1 MKQDGSNKHKQ
12 FSSCLP
18 DVLRGR
24 AKESAPQAINAAAAA
39 IGNDLLDATDTTTPV
54 PMILRFQNNSGPFNK
69 ILKAFAH
76 KYNVEC
82 GMQGFRVVIEGEGTY
97 IGREK
102 VIVACAKKEWP
113 DHISRA
119 TSMTESPGR
128 KKRKR
133 QPTDGSI
140 KPKKT
145 KKMKLTMLPLSD
157 EDNED

>member
-1 MKQDGSNKHKQ
+1 KHKQ
-12 FSSCLP
+12 FSSCLH

-39 IGNDLLDATDTTTPV
+39 IGKDLLETTDTTTPV
-54 PMILRFQNNSGPFNK
+54 PMTLRFQNNSGPFNG

-82 GMQGFRVVIEGEGTY
+82 GMQGFRVDIEGEGTY

-113 DHISRA
+113 EHISRA
-119 TSMTESPGR
+119 TSMMESPGR

-140 KPKKT
+140 KT